1 MDDQDDR
8 IPAFTTCNVRCSER
22 HRFDGSTGVA
32 VGSGKI
38 QILERQRGRYGAKLD
53 IFQDNGEQ
61 ENVYLGMVFM

>member
-1 MDDQDDR
+1 MDNQDDR
-8 IPAFTTCNVRCSER
+8 IPAFITCNARCSER

-53 IFQDNGEQ
+53 IF
-61 ENVYLGMVFM
+61 